1 MCIRKSVNI
10 QLTELKKKHRSRQ
23 AAQLWPPSPLSS
35 FSGIFWCLAEISPLN
50 TDIKGNKWGI
60 LSCWKGAPTLSWQR
74 CFPGCVLQCRRGNPK
89 MQRGAA
95 GPRPAT
101 CPAHTCGSTA
111 CPAHHPMSW
120 QPTCLQKMPKQS
132 RIKTKKLILR
142 PGHAGAGKDYECCQR
157 SSVQAERGDAHV
169 CLHVYISHT
178 ASLSP
183 LGTFPL

>member
-1 MCIRKSVNI
+1 MGNFVV
-10 QLTELKKKHRSRQ
+10 LERS
-23 AAQLWPPSPLSS
+23 PHPE
-35 FSGIFWCLAEISPLN
+35 LAEVLSRVRFAVQEGQSQN
-50 TDIKGNKWGI
+50 AVWG
-60 LSCWKGAPTLSWQR
+60 
-74 CFPGCVLQCRRGNPK
+74 
-89 MQRGAA
+89 RGA
-95 GPRPAT
+95 
-101 CPAHTCGSTA
+101 CPTACSAHTCGSTA
-111 CPAHHPMSW
+111 CPAHHPISW

-157 SSVQAERGDAHV
+157 SSVQAEHGDVHV